1 MQRRF
6 SGALGEQ
13 THLSFFL
20 HSSFG
25 VCFGLVVAHLF
36 LCCLI
41 VLCYRSS
48 IIFEVFFF
56 LGSLFLHECVDCH
69 IIIILLILYFVVLL
83 YLLYFIVYF
92 SVYLLYIYCIFLCIF
107 IVYFS
112 VYFSVYLLYIGIF
125 IYYNLITIL
134 YYINFINIILILLI
148 HYQFLVCFNYDK
160 CYFNLLYICSN
171 NILTNYIL

>member
-20 HSSFG
+20 HSSFCVC

-41 VLCYRSS
+41 VSCYRSS

-69 IIIILLILYFVVLL
+69 IIIILLILIFVVLL

-92 SVYLLYIYCIFLCIF
+92 SVYFSEYLLYISLNIYCIFLCI
-107 IVYFS
+107 
-112 VYFSVYLLYIGIF
+112 
-125 IYYNLITIL
+125 
-134 YYINFINIILILLI
+134 
-148 HYQFLVCFNYDK
+148 
-160 CYFNLLYICSN
+160 
-171 NILTNYIL
+171 